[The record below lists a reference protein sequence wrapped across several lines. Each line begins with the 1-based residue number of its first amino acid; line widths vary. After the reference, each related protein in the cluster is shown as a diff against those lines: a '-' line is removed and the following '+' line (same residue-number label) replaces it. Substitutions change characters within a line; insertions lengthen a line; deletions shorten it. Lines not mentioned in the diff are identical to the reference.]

1 MNFVILGM
9 GAFGTSIAR
18 ELAQSGHQVMVVDND
33 ESHLDAVKEI
43 VTIAVQGDATDR
55 AVLLELGVANAD
67 AAIVAVGENFEAS
80 LLMTAHLQ
88 SIGVKRIYTRVFHEV
103 QEQLLNLMGVSGKI
117 RVEALAAEMFARHIS
132 NRAFLRH
139 FVVDSTHA
147 VVELLCPDFLVG
159 KTLMESQLR
168 SKHALNL
175 VTVRRTESED
185 HSPENMPVI
194 GGLPGPDFVF
204 QQGDRLVVYGLER
217 EIEKFTSL

>member
-18 ELAQSGHQVMVVDND
+18 ELAQSGHQVMVIDND

-43 VTIAVQGDATDR
+43 VTLAVQGDATDR

-147 VVELLCPDFLVG
+147 VVELLCPEFLVG

-168 SKHALNL
+168 AKHGLNL
-175 VTVRRTESED
+175 VTVRRTEEED
-185 HSPENMPVI
+185 ASPENVPVI

-204 QQGDRLVVYGLER
+204 QHGDRLVVYGLER
-217 EIEKFTSL
+217 EIEKFTAL

>member
-1 MNFVILGM
+1 MNFVILGL

-18 ELAQSGHQVMVVDND
+18 ELAQSGHQVMVIDND
-33 ESHLDAVKEI
+33 ESHLDAVKEL

-55 AVLLELGVANAD
+55 AVLLELGVADAD
-67 AAIVAVGENFEAS
+67 VAIVAVGENFEAS
-80 LLMTAHLQ
+80 LMMTAHLK
-88 SIGVKRIYTRVFHEV
+88 SIGVKRIYTRVFSEV
-103 QEQLLNLMGVSGKI
+103 QEQLLDLMGVSGKI

-147 VVELLCPDFLVG
+147 VVELLCPTDLIG
-159 KTLMESQLR
+159 KTLVESQLR
-168 SKHALNL
+168 SKHGLNL
-175 VTVRRTESED
+175 VTVRRADKHDQLSED
-185 HSPENMPVI
+185 VPVI